1 MWRNIAI
8 SYNLSETQFD
18 LICEFFN
25 EKSTHSDDHNSA
37 GGDGL
42 SKTLLQKLMSEC
54 VQNRANVLAHDED
67 VDRSLSVLNDA
78 SKVSFE
84 EFVRYLSLF
93 FASKHNLAERI
104 QSYLNFNHSENDTML
119 SSEAVAFANFLK
131 TFFGVSPSDEE
142 VEKNEV
148 KVEDFISDILP
159 QLESKAFVKWETE

>member
-25 EKSTHSDDHNSA
+25 EKSTNSDDDNNA
-37 GGDGL
+37 VL
-42 SKTLLQKLMSEC
+42 SKSLLQKLMSEC
-54 VQNRANVLAHDED
+54 LQNRANVLAHDED
-67 VDRSLSVLNDA
+67 VDRSLSALNDA
-78 SKVSFE
+78 SKVVSFE

-104 QSYLNFNHSENDTML
+104 QSYLNVNHSANDTML
-119 SSEAVAFANFLK
+119 SGEAVAFANFLK
-131 TFFGVSPSDEE
+131 TFFGVNPSDEE
-142 VEKNEV
+142 EEKNEI

-159 QLESKAFVKWETE
+159 QLEAKAFVKWETE